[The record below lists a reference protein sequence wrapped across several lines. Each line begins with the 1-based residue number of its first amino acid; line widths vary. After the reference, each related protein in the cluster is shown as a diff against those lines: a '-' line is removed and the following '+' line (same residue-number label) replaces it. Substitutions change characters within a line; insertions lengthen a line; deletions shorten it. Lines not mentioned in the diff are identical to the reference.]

1 MKIIVQEQ
9 LQKLIEEYGTIN
21 AMATHCGISRQSLGF
36 YLSGKR
42 LPDIV
47 SLCKISEETGHSI
60 DWIVFGKP
68 DEKSIKDFKE
78 RTFNALQVGIFQMNA
93 LCELLKGET
102 TDDT

>member
-9 LQKLIEEYGTIN
+9 LQKLVEQYGTIN
-21 AMATHCGISRQSLGF
+21 AMAIHCGISRQSLGF
-36 YLSGKR
+36 YLSGKK

-47 SLCKISEETGHSI
+47 SLCRISEATGHSI
-60 DWIVFGKP
+60 DWIVFGEP
-68 DEKSIKDFKE
+68 DVKAIKNFKE
-78 RTFNALQVGIFQMNA
+78 KTLNSLQVSIFQMNA